1 MPIGRPIGNTRVYVL
16 DAQQRP
22 LPIGAPG
29 EIVIGGDGVAL
40 GYLNRPELNA
50 EKFIRDPFSEQPEA
64 LLYRTGDIGR
74 WLGNGLLECLGR
86 NDDQVKI
93 RGLRIELGEIEARLT
108 ACAGVKETVVLA
120 REDEPGD
127 KRLVAYYTLQADAAP
142 LPAEALRAA
151 LQQQLPDYMVPL
163 AYVQLQALPLTNN
176 GKLDRKA
183 LPAPAPSALLSRDC
197 LLYTSPSPRD

>member
-127 KRLVAYYTLQADAAP
+127 KRLVATTP
-142 LPAEALRAA
+142 CRR
-151 LQQQLPDYMVPL
+151 
-163 AYVQLQALPLTNN
+163 T
-176 GKLDRKA
+176 
-183 LPAPAPSALLSRDC
+183 
-197 LLYTSPSPRD
+197 PRRCRPKPCARPCSSNCRTTWCPWPTCSCRPCP